1 MTEKTKKILF
11 ELAFMIVVFGVG
23 VVVGKNLQ
31 EILQIKAAEQAI
43 VDAENERIQQELEQQ
58 QSEEEA
64 IAKLEEQ
71 IKEKEEQNTIASE
84 KDAEENPSENN
95 TVSGNESV
103 SDNQI
108 SGGYK
113 PDWNEDYVDESEHK
127 TLEQRLA
134 LRNSYEETLDVN
146 LKDKE
151 VIANSQ
157 IDFSNMTI
165 ACLGDSITE
174 GVEGEIPYPTY
185 LKEILG
191 AKEVYNYGVGGST
204 VARDDG
210 AAPMVDRIEELP
222 EDVDL
227 IIVLGGTNDNFYQ
240 AYWQYGYLYWE
251 SKGAGTFCGDMQL
264 LMRRVG
270 WNFPNAGSIF
280 FTPPSNSKIDEL
292 KQENV
297 ALMEQKEYATAI
309 KQIGAEEGY
318 DVVDLYNQNFLNS
331 HDPNVVDNLMHDNVH
346 PNSAGNKMLA
356 ERVASEIIKRYQP

>member
-23 VVVGKNLQ
+23 VIVGKNLQ
-31 EILQIKAAEQAI
+31 EILQIRAAEQAI

-58 QSEEEA
+58 QSEEDA

-71 IKEKEEQNTIASE
+71 IKEKEEQNVTTGKESG
-84 KDAEENPSENN
+84 ENAKGNQ

-103 SDNQI
+103 SGNQAG
-108 SGGYK
+108 GGYK

-174 GVEGEIPYPTY
+174 GIAGEMPFPTY

-191 AKEVYNYGVGGST
+191 AKEVYNYGIGGST

-210 AAPMVDRIEELP
+210 ADPMVDRIEELP
-222 EDVDL
+222 KDVDL
-227 IIVLGGTNDNFYQ
+227 VIVLGGTNDNFYQ
-240 AYWQYGYLYWE
+240 AYWQYGYLDWE

-270 WNFPNAGSIF
+270 WNFPDAGAIF
-280 FTPPSNSKIDEL
+280 FTPPSNSKIDDL
-292 KQENV
+292 KLKNA
-297 ALMEQKEYATAI
+297 ALMDQKEYARAI
-309 KQIGAEEGY
+309 NQIGAEEGY

-331 HDPNVVDNLMHDNVH
+331 HDSKVVENLMHDTVH